1 MYRFQRS
8 MSSSDELGSGQNKTN
23 KLSETHV
30 EKFFKFVDRVNAL
43 AFFAGVVM
51 ALCLLLWM
59 IGSSLWDNKVKTS
72 VVVPNATEDKNQVLS
87 LSAWEFIPEIGV
99 QVLKLQST
107 GGEASEYASE
117 GRGYKNRNL
126 LFVKID
132 GGAST
137 WLFPDQLHLLSR
149 IERLTTPDG
158 RTKAIYFESRLV
170 GEKSEPQFSVY
181 LAKPDG
187 TSPSELLKS
196 VDHVVSRHI
205 AGDMVHFIYQSGL
218 EIKETKISLKSFE
231 VQNDRSVAKMVEVVR

>member
-1 MYRFQRS
+1 
-8 MSSSDELGSGQNKTN
+8 MSSSDELWFRQNKTN

-59 IGSSLWDNKVKTS
+59 NGATMWDNKVKTS

-107 GGEASEYASE
+107 GGEASEYAPE

-126 LFVKID
+126 LFVKTD
-132 GGAST
+132 GGASM

-149 IERLTTPDG
+149 IERLITPDG
-158 RTKAIYFESRLV
+158 RTKAIYFESRGA

-181 LAKPDG
+181 LVKPDG
-187 TSPSELLKS
+187 TSPVEVLKN
-196 VDHVVSRHI
+196 VAHVVSRRI

-218 EIKETKISLKSFE
+218 EIKETIVSLRSFE
-231 VQNDRSVAKMVEVVR
+231 AQSDRPVATMVEVVR